1 MQTVLAMAA
10 PQVFGAR
17 TEDTSSGFELPS
29 RASASPTAPNS
40 GSLEIAT
47 SVADHGRGGKARD
60 VRRTRHRGLWVH
72 ASFIIRVLVRCAG
85 IGMMCTVLAIALLN
99 WPPWVIEDESVRSQL
114 MSAMFMYGLFLVAVE
129 DFVGINKSAVML
141 ALAATMWTFLA
152 VCYHPMKST
161 EGADELHHELNRGLK
176 DVGSVVLFLLPAMGV
191 VESIDHF
198 HGFVIVTY
206 VIKRVMKGNRSRAM
220 PIICILT
227 FFLSSIIDN
236 LTATIVSL
244 KIARH
249 IVSED
254 QEWRWQC
261 GGLIVMAANAG
272 GAWSPIG
279 DVTTTMLWIQGKI
292 SAKSTVTWLFF
303 PSFVAGVLPLVGIM
317 WQIHRHSE
325 ARKMQRHSRLD
336 GDSDK
341 EAYRDPEAVERYQEN
356 EPLRM
361 QDTELEDDD
370 ITTPRVLALIFGIL
384 FILLVP
390 TLKMLTGL
398 PPYLGMLF
406 ALALMWLVTDALQWL
421 PWKQENGASELEDAQ
436 SESSSHGASPPKT
449 GVIAALHKV
458 DLTGLLFF
466 TGVLLSVGSLDSA
479 GVLDKY
485 AKKLV
490 KTFGH
495 NPVILSMVLG
505 VSSSIVDNVPL
516 VEATIDMFKEEPIDD
531 ELWQL
536 TALGAGSGGS
546 ILVIGSIAGVTLMS
560 MEGVPFF
567 WYVRHI
573 SFWAF
578 LGFAMGIVA
587 YQLQILIFA

>member
-1 MQTVLAMAA
+1 MAE

-17 TEDTSSGFELPS
+17 TEDASPGIELPS
-29 RASASPTAPNS
+29 RASASPKAPNS
-40 GSLEIAT
+40 GSLDIAN
-47 SVADHGRGGKARD
+47 SIADPGRVGKARD
-60 VRRTRHRGLWVH
+60 LRHTRHRGLWLHTAFTV
-72 ASFIIRVLVRCAG
+72 RVLVRCAG
-85 IGMMCTVLAIALLN
+85 VGMMCAVLAIAVLN
-99 WPPWVIEDESVRSQL
+99 WPPWIIEDENARSQV
-114 MSAMFMYGLFLVAVE
+114 MSAMFIGGLFLVAVE

-152 VCYHPMKST
+152 VAYHPMKS
-161 EGADELHHELNRGLK
+161 EAGANELHHELNRGLK

-206 VIKRVMKGNRSRAM
+206 VIKRVMKGHRDRAM

-249 IVSED
+249 IVAED
-254 QEWRWQC
+254 REWRWQC

-292 SAKSTVTWLFF
+292 TAKKTVIWLFF
-303 PSFVAGVLPLVGIM
+303 PSFVAGVLPLAGIL
-317 WQIHRHSE
+317 WQIRRSSP

-336 GDSDK
+336 EDLDK
-341 EAYRDPEAVERYQEN
+341 DADRDPEAVERYQEE

-361 QDTELEDDD
+361 ENTELVDDE
-370 ITTPRVLALIFGIL
+370 ITTPRVLALVFGIL

-421 PWKQENGASELEDAQ
+421 PWKHENGASELDDAGSPAH
-436 SESSSHGASPPKT
+436 SESSSHDSRPPQN
-449 GVIAALHKV
+449 GVVAALHKV

-479 GVLDKY
+479 GVLNKY
-485 AKKLV
+485 AKSLV

-495 NPVILSMVLG
+495 SPVILSMVLG

-516 VEATIDMFKEEPIDD
+516 VEATIDMFKEEPVDD
-531 ELWQL
+531 ALWQL

-573 SFWAF
+573 SLWAF
-578 LGFAMGIVA
+578 LGFAMGIMA
-587 YQLQILIFA
+587 YQLEILMFA